1 MGDYSEELKI
11 LSKECGYEL
20 CFSCE
25 IFPIELNN
33 IDKYSIPRRCVNDDA
48 EYYEALSK
56 VYGIWDNIKNK
67 IAKNE

>member
-1 MGDYSEELKI
+1 MGDYSDQLRN

-25 IFPIELNN
+25 TFPIELNK

-48 EYYEALSK
+48 GYYEALSK
-56 VYGIWDNIKNK
+56 VYGIWDNVKNK
-67 IAKNE
+67 ISKNE